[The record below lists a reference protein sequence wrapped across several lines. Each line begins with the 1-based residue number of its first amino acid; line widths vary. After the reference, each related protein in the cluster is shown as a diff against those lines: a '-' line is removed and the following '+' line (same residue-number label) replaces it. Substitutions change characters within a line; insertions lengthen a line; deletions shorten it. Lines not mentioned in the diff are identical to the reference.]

1 MQYQN
6 SNEHTEG
13 EGKEMKQRILGAVFV
28 VSFMLT
34 GCGIDSIFDGGKS
47 LATWI
52 ITAGV
57 AVLSAWAITREEN
70 E

>member
-13 EGKEMKQRILGAVFV
+13 EEKEMKRILGAVFV

-52 ITAGV
+52 VTAGV
-57 AVLSAWAITREEN
+57 AVLSAWAICREEN
-70 E
+70 

>member
-1 MQYQN
+1 
-6 SNEHTEG
+6 
-13 EGKEMKQRILGAVFV
+13 MKKRILGAVFI

-52 ITAGV
+52 VTAGV
-57 AVLSAWAITREEN
+57 AVLSAWAICREEN
-70 E
+70 

>member
-1 MQYQN
+1 
-6 SNEHTEG
+6 
-13 EGKEMKQRILGAVFV
+13 MKKRILGAVFM

-52 ITAGV
+52 VTAGV
-57 AVLSAWAITREEN
+57 AVLSAWAICREES
-70 E
+70 

>member
-6 SNEHTEG
+6 SNERAEG

-52 ITAGV
+52 VTAGV
-57 AVLSAWAITREEN
+57 AVLSAWAICREEN
-70 E
+70 

>member
-13 EGKEMKQRILGAVFV
+13 EGKEMKRILGAVFV

-57 AVLSAWAITREEN
+57 AVLSAWAICREES
-70 E
+70 

>member
-1 MQYQN
+1 
-6 SNEHTEG
+6 
-13 EGKEMKQRILGAVFV
+13 MKQRILGAVFV
-28 VSFMLT
+28 VAFMLT

-70 E
+70 